1 MAATDLVGVLNGSE
15 ALAALQAAASA
26 THTAQG
32 AAASATD
39 ASHAA
44 EQAAVAAEQAARSVS
59 AGSAGIHYTVN
70 PEELVKIAGMS
81 VSQLPIVNWCTIH
94 VPAPMYTGSD
104 RSILLEPS
112 VLVYRLCST

>member
-39 ASHAA
+39 ASH
-44 EQAAVAAEQAARSVS
+44 AAEQAARSVS